1 MAAVGGHPS
10 QGGGTGGGTGGEA
23 APSGFRAAVEAL
35 NGARLRPEVLLS
47 PAPAP
52 RRLAPHAFA
61 VTASVEVDGDELA
74 DGRLVLLHDPAG
86 QESWNGDFR
95 VVTMTR
101 AELEPEMAGD
111 PMLSEVGWAWL
122 LDALRAHG
130 AGYAEPS
137 GTVTRCASQYFG
149 ALAERGSSDEIEIR
163 ASWTPSDGRF
173 ERHLAA
179 WADLLC
185 ISAGLPPA
193 QGAAQP
199 LPDAPSLGGVVPMPA
214 RRRPRSH

>member
-1 MAAVGGHPS
+1 MAAVGGHPA
-10 QGGGTGGGTGGEA
+10 QGGGTGGGTNREA
-23 APSGFRAAVEAL
+23 APSEFRAAVEAL
-35 NGARLRPEVLLS
+35 TGARLRPELELS

-61 VTASVEVDGDELA
+61 LTASVEVDGEELA
-74 DGRLVLLHDPAG
+74 DGRLVLLYDPAG
-86 QESWNGDFR
+86 QEAWNGDFR

-122 LDALRAHG
+122 LDALQAQG
-130 AGYAEPS
+130 AGYVEPS

-149 ALAERGSSDEIEIR
+149 ALADRASSTEIEIR
-163 ASWTPSDGRF
+163 ASWTPADGRF

-179 WADLLC
+179 WGDLLC

-193 QGAAQP
+193 APAPQP
-199 LPDAPSLGGVVPMPA
+199 PADVPSLGGVVPMPA

>member
-1 MAAVGGHPS
+1 MAALGGNPAH
-10 QGGGTGGGTGGEA
+10 GGGTGKES
-23 APSGFRAAVEAL
+23 APIEFRDAVEAL
-35 NGARLRPEVLLS
+35 TGAKLRPEVELS

-52 RRLAPHAFA
+52 RRLAPYTFA
-61 VTASVEVDGDELA
+61 LTASVEVDGEELA

-86 QESWNGDFR
+86 QEAWNGDFR
-95 VVTMTR
+95 IVTMTR

-122 LDALRAHG
+122 LDALQAHG
-130 AGYAEPS
+130 AGHAEAG

-149 ALAERGSSDEIEIR
+149 ALADRPSSTEIEIR
-163 ASWTPSDGRF
+163 ASWTPADGRF

-185 ISAGLPPA
+185 ISAGLPPVPA
-193 QGAAQP
+193 GQQTA
-199 LPDAPSLGGVVPMPA
+199 PDAPSLGGVVPMPA

>member
-1 MAAVGGHPS
+1 MAAVGGNPA
-10 QGGGTGGGTGGEA
+10 QGGGAGGGAGREA
-23 APSGFRAAVEAL
+23 APSEFRAALDAL
-35 NGARLRPEVLLS
+35 SGARLRPEVQLS

-52 RRLAPHAFA
+52 RRLAPHSFA
-61 VTASVEVDGDELA
+61 LTASVEVDGDELA
-74 DGRLVLLHDPAG
+74 DGRLVLLYDPAG
-86 QESWNGDFR
+86 QEAWNGSFR

-122 LDALRAHG
+122 LDALQAHG

-149 ALAERGSSDEIEIR
+149 GLADRASSDEIEIR
-163 ASWTPSDGRF
+163 ASWTPADGRF
-173 ERHLAA
+173 ERHLSA

-185 ISAGLPPA
+185 ISAGLPPTT
-193 QGAAQP
+193 AQP
-199 LPDAPSLGGVVPMPA
+199 PQPEVPSLGGVVPMPA

>member
-1 MAAVGGHPS
+1 MAAVGGHPA
-10 QGGGTGGGTGGEA
+10 QGGGTGGGTGREG
-23 APSGFRAAVEAL
+23 APSEFRAAVEAL
-35 NGARLRPEVLLS
+35 DGARLRPEIQLS

-61 VTASVEVDGDELA
+61 VTAAVEVDGEELA
-74 DGRLVLLHDPAG
+74 DGRLVLLYDPAG
-86 QESWNGDFR
+86 QEAWNGEFR

-122 LDALRAHG
+122 LDALQAHG

-149 ALAERGSSDEIEIR
+149 GLADRPSSTEIEIR
-163 ASWTPSDGRF
+163 ASWTPADGRF

-193 QGAAQP
+193 APAPQSPA
-199 LPDAPSLGGVVPMPA
+199 DVPSLGGVVPMPA

>member
-1 MAAVGGHPS
+1 MAAVGGHPA
-10 QGGGTGGGTGGEA
+10 QGGGASGGTGREA
-23 APSGFRAAVEAL
+23 APSEFRAAVEAL
-35 NGARLRPEVLLS
+35 SEARLRPELVLS
-47 PAPAP
+47 AAPAP
-52 RRLAPHAFA
+52 RRLAPYSFA
-61 VTASVEVDGDELA
+61 LTASVEVDGEELA

-86 QESWNGDFR
+86 QEAWNGDFR

-122 LDALRAHG
+122 LDAMQAHG

-137 GTVTRCASQYFG
+137 GTVTLCASQYFG
-149 ALAERGSSDEIEIR
+149 GLADRPSSTEIEIR
-163 ASWTPSDGRF
+163 ASWTPADGRF

-179 WADLLC
+179 WGDLLC

-193 QGAAQP
+193 
-199 LPDAPSLGGVVPMPA
+199 APSPHAPADVTSLGGVVPMPA